1 MPATRE
7 HETSPVRPPAAAPDP
22 QSGGQYVREADGS
35 LTQVHAT
42 QPAAGRALRGQVGA
56 DSTHQE

>member
-7 HETSPVRPPAAAPDP
+7 QETKPVQPPAAAPDP

-42 QPAAGRALRGQVGA
+42 QPAEGRAKRDQAGA